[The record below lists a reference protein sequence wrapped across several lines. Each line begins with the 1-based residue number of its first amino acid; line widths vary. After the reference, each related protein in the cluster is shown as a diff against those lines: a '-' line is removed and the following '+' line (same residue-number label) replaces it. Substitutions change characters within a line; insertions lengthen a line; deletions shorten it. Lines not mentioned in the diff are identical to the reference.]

1 MGAAAR
7 EGEIMKKLLLAS
19 AALAA
24 LSIGAPAVAADLPAE
39 PAYKAPLP
47 PLPIYDWTGFYVG
60 VNAGYSWG
68 QSKTN
73 LTLTGVPF
81 SGTEHMN
88 GWVAGGQAGYNWQV
102 NANWLIGIE
111 ADIDATGQKDTLNA
125 ATAPA
130 CTTAPVPGVPATTT
144 TCTTNTASFGQ
155 KLLWFATAR
164 ARLGFLPMDHL
175 LLYVTGGAAFGEV
188 ETDASVGTTTTIA
201 TTFNGV
207 TTAGPTTVATAVTSA
222 NNQRFGW
229 TVGGGAEWV
238 LSGPW
243 TGKVEYLHV
252 DLGNFGNTFSAGG
265 VPFLVANSHF
275 TDNIVR
281 VGLNYRFGG
290 PVVARY

>member
-1 MGAAAR
+1 
-7 EGEIMKKLLLAS
+7 MKKLLRAS

-24 LSIGAPAVAADLPAE
+24 LSMGAPAMAADLPAA
-39 PAYKAPLP
+39 PAYKAPP
-47 PLPIYDWTGFYVG
+47 IVAPLYDWTGFYVG
-60 VNAGYSWG
+60 LNAGYSWG
-68 QSKTN
+68 NSKTD

-88 GWVAGGQAGYNWQV
+88 GWVAGGQAGYNWQF
-102 NANWLIGIE
+102 NRNWLIGIE
-111 ADIDATGQKDTLNA
+111 ADIDATGQKDTVNF
-125 ATAPA
+125 ATGPA
-130 CTTAPVPGVPATTT
+130 CTSSTTTIPGVGPLVAT
-144 TCTTNTASFGQ
+144 TCTTNTASFEQ
-155 KLLWFATAR
+155 KLRWFGTAR
-164 ARLGFLPMDHL
+164 GRLGFLPMEHL
-175 LLYVTGGAAFGEV
+175 LFYVTGGAAFGEV
-188 ETDASVGTTTTIA
+188 ETDASVGTTTTTA

-207 TTAGPTTVATAVTSA
+207 TTPGPTTVATALTTA
-222 NNQRFGW
+222 NNTRFGW

-243 TGKVEYLHV
+243 TAKLEYLYV

-265 VPFLVANSHF
+265 VPFLTASSHV